1 MSRKNINFDNKR
13 TELANKI
20 WDIFIA
26 NGYENTTLAFII
38 NKLDISKGALYHYF
52 SSKEECADAAIE
64 HRVSLWL
71 NEISNADVKSLNALD
86 RLKQLLLAAVKT
98 NNLNQQDKKMND
110 PSNKIFHQKL
120 MVALIKSFSPIYADI
135 ISQGVKEGFFN
146 VKYPL
151 ETAEIILTLSNFYL
165 DEDLF
170 KWSSE
175 AMILKL
181 AAFKET
187 LTNILGAD
195 EKALDFLDELFNLK

>member
-1 MSRKNINFDNKR
+1 MSRTNINFNNKR

-38 NKLDISKGALYHYF
+38 NKLGISKGALYHYF

-64 HRVSLWL
+64 NRVAFFSNEVLKESEEGL
-71 NEISNADVKSLNALD
+71 NSIE
-86 RLKQLLLAAVKT
+86 RLKKILLAGIKITSVNEQVKEI
-98 NNLNQQDKKMND
+98 NS

-120 MVALIKSFSPIYADI
+120 MVAIIKYFAPIYADI
-135 ISQGVKEGFFN
+135 ISQGNEEGVFK

-151 ETAEIILTLSNFYL
+151 ETAEIILTLSHFYL

-170 KWSSE
+170 KWKKEDMS
-175 AMILKL
+175 LKL
-181 AAFKET
+181 TAFKET
-187 LTNILGAD
+187 LIKILDAD
-195 EKALDFLDELFNLK
+195 EDTFDFIK